1 MTVSLGALVSITR
14 DNMNAVGSD
23 QWSDATL
30 IRWLGV
36 AHWKEWGNLLNA
48 NNAYYMQQVSCTQ
61 DTAGQVA
68 VSALTTGTGDSTKN
82 FYRILTVAQPASAQ
96 AQIQFFYKEVRFKQ
110 YPNPQP
116 NTSLPYVWYRFGSQ
130 LQILPVAAGQA
141 MTVTV
146 NYRPQ
151 RLDYLTA
158 ATTVAVDFPSG
169 YEDLLPM
176 TATAMALRKGGSEV
190 QAAGLWDAMATEYR
204 NEMLLDLSR
213 QGTEPFIVGALDSPD
228 DWGGVFI
235 LFMGLKLLPLILGS
249 LAGVFV

>member
-1 MTVSLGALVSITR
+1 MSVSVGALVSITR

-30 IRWLGV
+30 LRWLGV
-36 AHWKEWGNLLNA
+36 AHWTEWANLLNA
-48 NNAYYMQQVSCTQ
+48 NNAYSMQQVSCTQ
-61 DTAGQVA
+61 DANGQIA
-68 VSALTTGTGDSTKN
+68 VSALTTGSGDSTKN

-116 NTSLPYVWYRFGSQ
+116 NTSLPYVWYRFGAN
-130 LQILPVAAGQA
+130 LQILPVAAGQV
-141 MTVTV
+141 MTVTT

-176 TATAMALRKGGSEV
+176 TATAMALRKGGSEADSASV
-190 QAAGLWDAMATEYR
+190 WAQQADEYR
-204 NEMLLDLSR
+204 HQMLLDLAR
-213 QGTEPFIVGALDSPD
+213 QGVEPFIVGSLDSPD
-228 DWGGVFI
+228 DWGG
-235 LFMGLKLLPLILGS
+235 
-249 LAGVFV
+249 